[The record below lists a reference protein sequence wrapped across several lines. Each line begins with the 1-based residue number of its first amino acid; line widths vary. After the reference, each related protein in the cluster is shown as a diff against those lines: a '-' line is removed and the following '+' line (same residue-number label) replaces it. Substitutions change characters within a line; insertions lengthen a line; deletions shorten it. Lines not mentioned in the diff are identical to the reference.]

1 MRERIAKRI
10 AEIQPK
16 LVERRRDFHQHPE
29 LGFEEVRTS
38 GIVAEWLTD
47 LGLEVQTGI
56 AVTGV
61 VARLRG
67 ARPGKTVALRADM
80 DALPIQDIKTCEYA
94 SKVEGKMH
102 ACGHDVHTTML
113 LGAAT
118 VLSELRDELEGDIL
132 FIFQPAEEGLGGGAR
147 MIEEGVLDGV
157 DFILGQHMAPV
168 APAGVVAMAAGPS
181 MAGADEFTL
190 KIKGRGGHGAYP
202 HMTVDAIQIAGQVIT
217 ALQAIISRTVDA
229 AETAVLSIGTIHGGY
244 NSNVIADNVEMTGT
258 VRTFNNLLREEIPRK
273 IEAIVAGITSGYG
286 ATYELDYKYICP
298 PLINDKDAAALVRRV
313 AVDLYGPQRVLE
325 APPQMVGE
333 DFAYMLQKVPGCFFF
348 TGCKHPN
355 PVQEGYNVH
364 HPGFDIDENAMYFGV
379 QMLVESAMAYL
390 AEHKVATPQHI

>member
-1 MRERIAKRI
+1 MRERIVNRI
-10 AEIQPK
+10 REIYPK
-16 LVERRRDFHQHPE
+16 LVERRRDFHKHPE

-38 GIVAEWLTD
+38 KIVAEWLTE
-47 LGLEVQTGI
+47 LGLDVQTGI

-67 ARPGKTVALRADM
+67 AHPGKTVALRADM
-80 DALPIQDIKTCEYA
+80 DALPIQDVKTCEYA
-94 SKVEGKMH
+94 SSVAGKMH
-102 ACGHDVHTTML
+102 ACGHDAHTTML

-118 VLSELRDELEGDIL
+118 VLSELREEIEGDIL
-132 FIFQPAEEGLGGGAR
+132 FLFQPAEEGHGGGAR
-147 MIEEGVLDGV
+147 MIEAGVLEGV
-157 DFILGQHMAPV
+157 DFLLGQHMAPII
-168 APAGVVAMAAGPS
+168 PAGVIGVGAGPS
-181 MAGADEFTL
+181 MAGADEFKL

-244 NSNVIADNVEMTGT
+244 NSNVIADTVEMTGT
-258 VRTFNNLLREEIPRK
+258 VRTFNKLLREEIPRK
-273 IEAIVAGITSGYG
+273 IEAIVGGITSGYG
-286 ATYELDYKYICP
+286 ATFEMDYKNICP
-298 PLINDKDAAALVRRV
+298 PLINDKAAAELVKRV
-313 AVDLYGPQRVLE
+313 AIDLYGPQRVLE

-333 DFAYMLQKVPGCFFF
+333 DFAYMLEQVPGCFFF

-364 HPGFDIDENAMYFGV
+364 HPGFDLDENALFFGV
-379 QMLVESAMAYL
+379 QMLVEGALAYL
-390 AEHKVATPQHI
+390 AEHKLAAPKTI